1 LNDKI
6 FLSTKNK
13 IIEIKEDELRVNN
26 ILYKE
31 RQKDTTIEYTLSE
44 SISEEVLTNKA
55 IEITHHFYIK
65 ALEKL
70 VSAERLLVLTG
81 AGSSKD
87 DELFGGKLMWELW
100 DSVSS
105 LKYQNFTFESML
117 NILKIEESIKSK
129 KDLEFVLSKA
139 KLYLEFNNDANAMI
153 ELVKLIENNIVH
165 LCNFS
170 LINKS
175 IHLDFIKKLTSRKT
189 KQSRLKIF
197 TTNYDRAFEEA
208 GAEGGYVI
216 IDGFSFTQPRKFSG
230 KYFDYDIVI
239 RENSRTSSTENFASN
254 VFHLYKLHGSVN
266 WEKRDTEI
274 VQTNNPS
281 KAMMIYP
288 NSNKYESS
296 YEQPYFEMMSRFQT
310 ELRKGGTT
318 TLISIGF
325 SFADKHI
332 FTMINEALN
341 QNPSLNLVIIEPFIN
356 PTINENFEKLFNLS
370 KRSTQVLIIGEF
382 FKDFVT
388 NLPSSQYLDFNGTN
402 HA

>member
-1 LNDKI
+1 MKDKI

-13 IIEIKEDELRVNN
+13 VIEIKEDELRINN
-26 ILYKE
+26 VLLKE
-31 RQKDTTIEYTLSE
+31 KQAEQTIEYKLSDDM
-44 SISEEVLTNKA
+44 SEANLTKKA
-55 IEITHHFYIK
+55 LELAQNSYIK
-65 ALEKL
+65 FLEKL

-87 DELFGGKLMWELW
+87 DALFGGKLMTELW
-100 DSVSS
+100 DFINTLVNPDF
-105 LKYQNFTFESML
+105 NFNSFLDTLE
-117 NILKIEESIKSK
+117 IEADIRTK
-129 KDLEFVLSKA
+129 KDLEIVLSKA
-139 KLYLEFNNDANAMI
+139 KLYLEFKEDSSIALYVDTI
-153 ELVKLIENNIVH
+153 ERAILNQ
-165 LCNFS
+165 CSFS
-170 LINKS
+170 LIDKS
-175 IHLDFIKKLTSRKT
+175 IHLEFIKKLTSRKT

-239 RENSRTSSTENFASN
+239 RENSRTSSTENFANN

-266 WEKRDTEI
+266 WEKQRNDI
-274 VQTNNPS
+274 IQVDKPS

-296 YEQPYFEMMSRFQT
+296 YEQPYFEMMSRFQS

-318 TLISIGF
+318 TLIVIGF

-332 FTMINEALN
+332 FTMTIEALN
-341 QNPSLNLVIIEPFIN
+341 QNPSLNIVMIEPFIN
-356 PTINENFEKLFNLS
+356 PNINENFKKLFELS
-370 KRSTQVLIIGEF
+370 KRSSQVLIIGEF

-388 NLPSSQYLDFNGTN
+388 NLPSSQYLDFNGDK
-402 HA
+402 

>member
-1 LNDKI
+1 MKDKI

-13 IIEIKEDELRVNN
+13 VIEIKEDELRINN
-26 ILYKE
+26 VLL
-31 RQKDTTIEYTLSE
+31 KDKQGEQTIEYKLSDDMN
-44 SISEEVLTNKA
+44 EENLTNKA
-55 IEITHHFYIK
+55 LELAQNSYIK
-65 ALEKL
+65 FLEKL
-70 VSAERLLVLTG
+70 VSAEKLLVLTG

-100 DSVSS
+100 DAVSS
-105 LKYQNFTFESML
+105 LNYQNFSFEMML
-117 NILKIEESIKSK
+117 NTLNISDDIKAK
-129 KDLEFVLSKA
+129 KDLETILSKA
-139 KLYLEFNNDANAMI
+139 KLYLEFNATAGMESLVESI
-153 ELVKLIENNIVH
+153 ERNILT

-170 LINKS
+170 LKDKS
-175 IHLDFIKKLTSRKT
+175 IHLEFIKKLTSRKT

-239 RENSRTSSTENFASN
+239 RENSRTSSTENFANN

-266 WEKRDTEI
+266 WEKQRNDI
-274 VQTNNPS
+274 IQVDKPS

-296 YEQPYFEMMSRFQT
+296 YEQPYFEMMSRFQS

-318 TLISIGF
+318 TLIVVGF

-332 FTMINEALN
+332 FTMTIEALN
-341 QNPSLNLVIIEPFIN
+341 QNPSLNIVMIEPFIN
-356 PTINENFEKLFNLS
+356 PDVNENFKKLFELS
-370 KRSTQVLIIGEF
+370 KRSSQVLIIGEF

-388 NLPSSQYLDFNGTN
+388 NLPSSQYLDFNGDK
-402 HA
+402 

>member
-1 LNDKI
+1 LDSKI

-31 RQKDTTIEYTLSE
+31 RQEDSTIEYMLSDD
-44 SISEEVLTNKA
+44 ITEEILINKA
-55 IEITHHFYIK
+55 IELIHYYYIK

-70 VSAERLLVLTG
+70 VSAERLLILTG

-87 DELFGGKLMWELW
+87 DELFGGKLMTELW
-100 DSVSS
+100 DHIYTLVN
-105 LKYQNFTFESML
+105 QDFNFDTFLTTLE
-117 NILKIEESIKSK
+117 IDEDVKEK
-129 KDLEFVLSKA
+129 KDLEIVLSKA
-139 KLYLEFNNDANAMI
+139 KLYLEFKSDSSITFHVDTI
-153 ELVKLIENNIVH
+153 EKAILQQ
-165 LCNFS
+165 CNFS

-175 IHLDFIKKLTSRKT
+175 IHLDFVKKLTSRKT

-208 GAEGGYVI
+208 GAKGGYVI

-230 KYFDYDIVI
+230 KYFDYDIVV

-274 VQTNNPS
+274 VQIANPS

-296 YEQPYFEMMSRFQT
+296 YEQPYFEMMSRFQA

-318 TLISIGF
+318 TLINIGF

-341 QNPSLNLVIIEPFIN
+341 QNPSLNLVIIEPFIK
-356 PTINENFEKLFNLS
+356 PTINENFEKLFELS
-370 KRSTQVLIIGEF
+370 KKSSQVLIIGEF

-388 NLPSSQYLDFNGTN
+388 NLPSSQYLDFNG
-402 HA
+402 HES

>member
-1 LNDKI
+1 MDDKI

-31 RQKDTTIEYTLSE
+31 RQEDNTIEYILSDD
-44 SISEEVLTNKA
+44 INEEILTNKA
-55 IEITHHFYIK
+55 IELTHYYYIK
-65 ALEKL
+65 SLEKL

-87 DELFGGKLMWELW
+87 DDLFGGKLMTELW
-100 DSVSS
+100 DYISTLVN
-105 LKYQNFTFESML
+105 QDFNFDTFLTTLE
-117 NILKIEESIKSK
+117 IDEVVKEK
-129 KDLEFVLSKA
+129 KDLEIVLSKA
-139 KLYLEFNNDANAMI
+139 KLYLEFKNDSNITFHVDTI
-153 ELVKLIENNIVH
+153 EKAILQQ
-165 LCNFS
+165 CNFS
-170 LINKS
+170 LIDKS

-208 GAEGGYVI
+208 GAKGGYVI

-230 KYFDYDIVI
+230 KYFDYDIVV

-274 VQTNNPS
+274 VQIDNPL

-296 YEQPYFEMMSRFQT
+296 YEQPYFEMMSRFQA

-318 TLISIGF
+318 TLINIGF

-341 QNPSLNLVIIEPFIN
+341 QNPSLNLVIIEPFIK
-356 PTINENFEKLFNLS
+356 PTINENFEKLFKLS
-370 KRSTQVLIIGEF
+370 KKSSQILIIGEF
-382 FKDFVT
+382 FKDFVI
-388 NLPSSQYLDFNGTN
+388 NLPSSQYLDFNGYES
-402 HA
+402 

>member
-1 LNDKI
+1 MTDKI
-6 FLSTKNK
+6 FISAKSKL
-13 IIEIKEDELRVNN
+13 IEIKEDELRINGE
-26 ILYKE
+26 ILKE
-31 RQKDTTIEYTLSE
+31 KDGENTIEYKLSDTLNE
-44 SISEEVLTNKA
+44 QRLTNKA
-55 IEITHHFYIK
+55 LEVIQQYYFK
-65 ALEKL
+65 SLEKL
-70 VSAERLLVLTG
+70 VSAEKLLVLTG

-87 DELFGGKLMWELW
+87 DELFGGKLMYELW
-100 DSVSS
+100 DAVSP
-105 LKYQNFTFESML
+105 LNYEDLTFNIML
-117 NILKIEESIKSK
+117 NTLGIDADVKEK
-129 KDLEFVLSKA
+129 KDLEIVLSKA
-139 KLYLEFNNDANAMI
+139 KLYLEFNSSDDKLKN
-153 ELVKLIENNIVH
+153 LVELIEKTILS

-170 LINKS
+170 LIDKS

-239 RENSRTSSTENFASN
+239 RENSRTSSTENFANN

-266 WEKRDTEI
+266 WEKNENEVIQIDS
-274 VQTNNPS
+274 PS

-296 YEQPYFEMMSRFQT
+296 YEQPYFEMMSRFQS
-310 ELRKGGTT
+310 ELRKSGTT
-318 TLISIGF
+318 TLITVGF

-356 PTINENFEKLFNLS
+356 PNLNENFKKLFELS
-370 KRSTQVLIIGEF
+370 KKSSQVLIIGEF
-382 FKDFVT
+382 FKDFVSHI
-388 NLPSSQYLDFNGTN
+388 PSSQYLDYNGVN
-402 HA
+402 

>member
-1 LNDKI
+1 MDNKI

-13 IIEIKEDELRVNN
+13 IIEIKDDGLRVNN
-26 ILYKE
+26 IIYKE
-31 RQKDTTIEYTLSE
+31 RQEDTALEYILSDD
-44 SISEEVLTNKA
+44 ISEIILINKA
-55 IEITHHFYIK
+55 IELTHYYYIK

-87 DELFGGKLMWELW
+87 DLFGGKLMTELW
-100 DSVSS
+100 DHINT
-105 LKYQNFTFESML
+105 LGIPYFNFNTFLTTLE
-117 NILKIEESIKSK
+117 IDEVVKEK
-129 KDLEFVLSKA
+129 KDLEIVLSKA
-139 KLYLEFNNDANAMI
+139 KLYLEFKNDSTI
-153 ELVKLIENNIVH
+153 EFHVNTIEKAI
-165 LCNFS
+165 LQQCNFS
-170 LINKS
+170 LIDKS

-230 KYFDYDIVI
+230 KYFDYDIVV

-274 VQTNNPS
+274 VQIDNPS

-296 YEQPYFEMMSRFQT
+296 YEQPYFEMMSRFQA

-318 TLISIGF
+318 TLINIGF

-356 PTINENFEKLFNLS
+356 PTINENFNKLFELS
-370 KRSTQVLIIGEF
+370 KRTTQVLIIGEF

-388 NLPSSQYLDFNGTN
+388 NLPSSQYLDFNGSES
-402 HA
+402 

>member
-1 LNDKI
+1 MKDKI

-13 IIEIKEDELRVNN
+13 VIEIKEDELRINN
-26 ILYKE
+26 VLL
-31 RQKDTTIEYTLSE
+31 KDKQGEQTIEYKLSDDMN
-44 SISEEVLTNKA
+44 EENLTNKA
-55 IEITHHFYIK
+55 LELAQNSYIK
-65 ALEKL
+65 FLEKL
-70 VSAERLLVLTG
+70 VSAEKLLVLTG

-100 DSVSS
+100 DAVSS
-105 LKYQNFTFESML
+105 LNYQGFSFEMML
-117 NILKIEESIKSK
+117 NILKISPETKDK
-129 KDLEFVLSKA
+129 KDLETILSKA
-139 KLYLEFNNDANAMI
+139 KLYLEFNDDAVGMEGLVESI
-153 ELVKLIENNIVH
+153 EKNILT

-170 LINKS
+170 LKDKS
-175 IHLDFIKKLTSRKT
+175 IHLEFIKKLTSRKT

-239 RENSRTSSTENFASN
+239 RENSRTSSTENFANN

-266 WEKRDTEI
+266 WEKQRNDI
-274 VQTNNPS
+274 IQVDKPS

-296 YEQPYFEMMSRFQT
+296 YEQPYFEMMSRFQS

-318 TLISIGF
+318 TLIVVGF

-332 FTMINEALN
+332 FTMTIEALN
-341 QNPSLNLVIIEPFIN
+341 QNPSLNIVMIEPFIN
-356 PTINENFEKLFNLS
+356 PDVNENFKKLFELS
-370 KRSTQVLIIGEF
+370 KRSSQVLIIGEF
-382 FKDFVT
+382 FKDFIT
-388 NLPSSQYLDFNGTN
+388 NLPSSQYLDFNGDK
-402 HA
+402 

>member
-1 LNDKI
+1 MNEKI

-13 IIEIKEDELRVNN
+13 FIEIKEDELRINGN
-26 ILYKE
+26 IFKEKVGDNTVEYK
-31 RQKDTTIEYTLSE
+31 LSPD
-44 SISEEVLTNKA
+44 SINEEILNKKA
-55 IEITHHFYIK
+55 FELSQDYYIK
-65 ALEKL
+65 SLEKL

-87 DELFGGKLMWELW
+87 DELFGGKLMKELW
-100 DSVSS
+100 IIISELVIQDF
-105 LKYQNFTFESML
+105 NFESFL
-117 NILKIEESIKSK
+117 NTLEITQDIRDKF
-129 KDLEFVLSKA
+129 DLEIVLSKA
-139 KLYLEFNNDANAMI
+139 KLYLEFKNDINILNHVKII
-153 ELVKLIENNIVH
+153 EETILRE
-165 LCNFS
+165 CSFS
-170 LINKS
+170 LIDKS
-175 IHLDFIKKLTSRKT
+175 IHLDFIKKLTSRKS

-239 RENSRTSSTENFASN
+239 RENSRTSSTENFANN

-266 WEKRDTEI
+266 WEKRANDI
-274 VQTNNPS
+274 IQIDSPS

-296 YEQPYFEMMSRFQT
+296 YEQPYFEMMSRFQS
-310 ELRKGGTT
+310 ELRKNGTS
-318 TLISIGF
+318 TLICIGF

-356 PTINENFEKLFNLS
+356 PAVNENFQKLFELS
-370 KRSTQVLIIGEF
+370 KKSSQVIIIGEY
-382 FKDFVT
+382 FKDFVS
-388 NLPSSQYLDFNGTN
+388 NLPFSQYLNSNGEN
-402 HA
+402 

>member
-1 LNDKI
+1 MKDKI

-13 IIEIKEDELRVNN
+13 VIEIKEDELRINN
-26 ILYKE
+26 VLL
-31 RQKDTTIEYTLSE
+31 KDKQGEQTIEYKLSDDMN
-44 SISEEVLTNKA
+44 EENLTNKA
-55 IEITHHFYIK
+55 LELAQNSYIK
-65 ALEKL
+65 FLEKL
-70 VSAERLLVLTG
+70 VSAEKLLVLTG
-81 AGSSKD
+81 TGSSKD

-100 DSVSS
+100 DAVSS
-105 LKYQNFTFESML
+105 LNYQNFSFEMML
-117 NILKIEESIKSK
+117 NTLNISDDIKAK
-129 KDLEFVLSKA
+129 KDLETILSKA
-139 KLYLEFNNDANAMI
+139 KLYLEFNATAGMESLVESI
-153 ELVKLIENNIVH
+153 ERNILT

-170 LINKS
+170 LKDKS
-175 IHLDFIKKLTSRKT
+175 IHLEFIKKLTSRKT

-239 RENSRTSSTENFASN
+239 RENSRTSSTENFANN

-266 WEKRDTEI
+266 WEKQRNDI
-274 VQTNNPS
+274 IQVDKPS

-296 YEQPYFEMMSRFQT
+296 YEQPYFEMMSRFQS

-318 TLISIGF
+318 TLIVVGF

-332 FTMINEALN
+332 FTMTIEALN
-341 QNPSLNLVIIEPFIN
+341 QNPSLNIVMIEPFIN
-356 PTINENFEKLFNLS
+356 PDVNENFKKLFELS
-370 KRSTQVLIIGEF
+370 KRSSQVLIIGEF

-388 NLPSSQYLDFNGTN
+388 NLPSSQYLDFNGDK
-402 HA
+402 

>member
-1 LNDKI
+1 M
-6 FLSTKNK
+6 STKNK

-31 RQKDTTIEYTLSE
+31 RQEDSTIKYILSDN
-44 SISEEVLTNKA
+44 ISEETLTNKA
-55 IEITHHFYIK
+55 IELTHSYYIK
-65 ALEKL
+65 SLEKL

-87 DELFGGKLMWELW
+87 DDLFGGKLMTELW
-100 DSVSS
+100 DYISTLVN
-105 LKYQNFTFESML
+105 QDFNFDTFLTTLE
-117 NILKIEESIKSK
+117 IDEVVKEK
-129 KDLEFVLSKA
+129 KDLEIVLSKA
-139 KLYLEFNNDANAMI
+139 KLYLEFKNDSNITFHVDTI
-153 ELVKLIENNIVH
+153 EKAILQQ
-165 LCNFS
+165 CNFS
-170 LINKS
+170 LIDKS

-208 GAEGGYVI
+208 GAKGGYVI

-230 KYFDYDIVI
+230 KYFDYDIVV

-274 VQTNNPS
+274 VQIDSPS

-296 YEQPYFEMMSRFQT
+296 YEQPYFEMMSRFQA

-318 TLISIGF
+318 TLINIGF

-341 QNPSLNLVIIEPFIN
+341 QNPSLNLVIIEPFIK
-356 PTINENFEKLFNLS
+356 PTINENFEKLFELS
-370 KRSTQVLIIGEF
+370 KKSSQILIIGEF

-388 NLPSSQYLDFNGTN
+388 NLPSSQYLDFNGYES
-402 HA
+402 

>member
-1 LNDKI
+1 MNNKI
-6 FLSTKNK
+6 FLSAKNK
-13 IIEIKEDELRVNN
+13 IIEIIEDELRINN
-26 ILYKE
+26 ILLKE
-31 RQKDTTIEYTLSE
+31 KQGDQTIEYKLSDDLSE
-44 SISEEVLTNKA
+44 DTLIRKA
-55 IEITHHFYIK
+55 CELAQNYYIK
-65 ALEKL
+65 SLEKL

-87 DELFGGKLMWELW
+87 DALFGGKLMWELW
-100 DSVSS
+100 DAVSS
-105 LKYQNFTFESML
+105 LSYQNCSFEIML
-117 NILKIEESIKSK
+117 NTLQVHSNIKEK
-129 KDLEFVLSKA
+129 KDLEIILSKA
-139 KLYLEFNNDANAMI
+139 KLYLEFNEDALAMKG
-153 ELVKLIENNIVH
+153 LVDLIERNILT
-165 LCNFS
+165 LCSFS
-170 LINKS
+170 LIDKS
-175 IHLDFIKKLTSRKT
+175 IHLEFIKKLTSRKT

-239 RENSRTSSTENFASN
+239 RENSRTSSTENFANN

-266 WEKRDTEI
+266 WEKQRNDIIQVDT
-274 VQTNNPS
+274 PS

-296 YEQPYFEMMSRFQT
+296 YEQPYFEMMSRFQS

-318 TLISIGF
+318 TLIVVGF

-332 FTMINEALN
+332 FTMTIEALN
-341 QNPSLNLVIIEPFIN
+341 QNPSLNIVMIEPFIN
-356 PTINENFEKLFNLS
+356 PNINENFKKLFELS
-370 KRSTQVLIIGEF
+370 KRSSQVLIIGEF

-388 NLPSSQYLDFNGTN
+388 NLPSSQYLDFNGDK
-402 HA
+402 

>member
-1 LNDKI
+1 MDDKI

-13 IIEIKEDELRVNN
+13 VLEIKDDELRVNN
-26 ILYKE
+26 VLLKE
-31 RQKDTTIEYTLSE
+31 KQGDEPIEYKLSDTMPE
-44 SISEEVLTNKA
+44 NRLVTKALELTRNY
-55 IEITHHFYIK
+55 YIK
-65 ALEKL
+65 SLEKL
-70 VSAERLLVLTG
+70 VSADRLLVLTG

-87 DELFGGKLMWELW
+87 DDLFGGKLMTELW
-100 DSVSS
+100 DFINTLVN
-105 LKYQNFTFESML
+105 LDFNFNNFLDTLE
-117 NILKIEESIKSK
+117 IEADIRTK
-129 KDLEFVLSKA
+129 KDLEIVLSKS
-139 KLYLEFNNDANAMI
+139 KLYLEFKEDKSITFHVDTI
-153 ELVKLIENNIVH
+153 ERAILSQ
-165 LCNFS
+165 CSFS
-170 LINKS
+170 LQDKS
-175 IHLDFIKKLTSRKT
+175 IHLEFIKKLTSRKT

-239 RENSRTSSTENFASN
+239 RENSRTSSTENFANN

-266 WEKRDTEI
+266 WEKQRNDI
-274 VQTNNPS
+274 IQVDKPS

-296 YEQPYFEMMSRFQT
+296 YEQPYFEMMSRFQS

-318 TLISIGF
+318 TLIVVGF

-332 FTMINEALN
+332 FTMTIEALN
-341 QNPSLNLVIIEPFIN
+341 QNPSLNIVMIEPFIN
-356 PTINENFEKLFNLS
+356 PNINENFKKLFELS
-370 KRSTQVLIIGEF
+370 KRSSQVLIIGEF

-388 NLPSSQYLDFNGTN
+388 NLPSSQYLDFNGDR
-402 HA
+402 

>member
-1 LNDKI
+1 MKDKI

-13 IIEIKEDELRVNN
+13 VIEIKEDELRVNN
-26 ILYKE
+26 VLLKE
-31 RQKDTTIEYTLSE
+31 KQAEQTIEYKLSDDMN
-44 SISEEVLTNKA
+44 EENLTKKA
-55 IEITHHFYIK
+55 LELAQNTYIK
-65 ALEKL
+65 FLEKL

-87 DELFGGKLMWELW
+87 DDLFGGKLMTELW
-100 DSVSS
+100 DFINTLVNPDFSFN
-105 LKYQNFTFESML
+105 NFLDTLE
-117 NILKIEESIKSK
+117 IEVDIRTK
-129 KDLEFVLSKA
+129 KDLEIVLSKA
-139 KLYLEFNNDANAMI
+139 KLYLEFKEDSSITFHVDTI
-153 ELVKLIENNIVH
+153 ERAILSQ
-165 LCNFS
+165 CSFS
-170 LINKS
+170 LIDKS
-175 IHLDFIKKLTSRKT
+175 IHLEFIKKLTSRKT

-239 RENSRTSSTENFASN
+239 RENSRTSSTENFANN

-266 WEKRDTEI
+266 WEKQRNDI
-274 VQTNNPS
+274 IQVDKPS

-296 YEQPYFEMMSRFQT
+296 YEQPYFEMMSRFQS

-318 TLISIGF
+318 TLIVVGF

-332 FTMINEALN
+332 FTMTIEALN
-341 QNPSLNLVIIEPFIN
+341 QNPSLNIVMIEPFIN
-356 PTINENFEKLFNLS
+356 PDVNENFKKLFELS
-370 KRSTQVLIIGEF
+370 KRSSQVLIIGEF

-388 NLPSSQYLDFNGTN
+388 NLPSSQYLDFNGDK
-402 HA
+402 

>member
-1 LNDKI
+1 MGL
-6 FLSTKNK
+6 
-13 IIEIKEDELRVNN
+13 
-26 ILYKE
+26 LYHLH
-31 RQKDTTIEYTLSE
+31 Q
-44 SISEEVLTNKA
+44 
-55 IEITHHFYIK
+55 
-65 ALEKL
+65 
-70 VSAERLLVLTG
+70 
-81 AGSSKD
+81 
-87 DELFGGKLMWELW
+87 LF
-100 DSVSS
+100 
-105 LKYQNFTFESML
+105 
-117 NILKIEESIKSK
+117 IR
-129 KDLEFVLSKA
+129 FV
-139 KLYLEFNNDANAMI
+139 
-153 ELVKLIENNIVH
+153 
-165 LCNFS
+165 FS
-170 LINKS
+170 LTDKS

-230 KYFDYDIVI
+230 KYFDYDIVV

-274 VQTNNPS
+274 VQIDNPS

-296 YEQPYFEMMSRFQT
+296 YEQPYFEMMSRFQA

-341 QNPSLNLVIIEPFIN
+341 QNPSLNLVIIEPFIK
-356 PTINENFEKLFNLS
+356 PTINVNFKKLFELS
-370 KRSTQVLIIGEF
+370 KKSSQVLIIGEF
-382 FKDFVT
+382 FKDFVIH
-388 NLPSSQYLDFNGTN
+388 LPSSQYLDFNGQES
-402 HA
+402 

>member
-1 LNDKI
+1 MMDEKI

-13 IIEIKEDELRVNN
+13 LIEIKEDELRINGVMLKEKNTDET
-26 ILYKE
+26 IDYK
-31 RQKDTTIEYTLSE
+31 LSE
-44 SISEEVLTNKA
+44 NINEATLINKA
-55 IEITHHFYIK
+55 FDVMKTYYVK
-65 ALEKL
+65 SLEKL
-70 VSAERLLVLTG
+70 VSAEKLLVLTG

-87 DELFGGKLMWELW
+87 DILFGGKLMFELW
-100 DSVSS
+100 DIVLSS
-105 LKYQNFTFESML
+105 NYGSFSFSMMLDIL
-117 NILKIEESIKSK
+117 NISEDIRNK
-129 KDLEFVLSKA
+129 KDLEVVLSKA
-139 KLYLEFNNDANAMI
+139 KLYLEFNSDANDMKV
-153 ELVKLIENNIVH
+153 LVEQVEKTILR

-170 LINKS
+170 LIDKS

-239 RENSRTSSTENFASN
+239 RENSRTSSTENFANN

-266 WEKRDTEI
+266 WEKKENEVIQIDS
-274 VQTNNPS
+274 PA

-296 YEQPYFEMMSRFQT
+296 YEQPYFEMMSRFQS

-356 PTINENFEKLFNLS
+356 PELNENFEKLFELS
-370 KRSTQVLIIGEF
+370 KKSSQILIIGEF
-382 FKDFVT
+382 FKDFVSS
-388 NLPSSQYLDFNGTN
+388 LPSSQYLNFNGAN
-402 HA
+402 